1 MFNLE
6 VSLQLLQLGVWVVA
20 QDLFLLAGMWHLKVL
35 SLEVVGICCCGY
47 LSCLLS
53 GCYFFMKAEQIL
65 QTACDLNGGTVM

>member
-35 SLEVVGICCCGY
+35 PLEVVGICRCGY

-53 GCYFFMKAEQIL
+53 GCYFFYERRTDFADCM
-65 QTACDLNGGTVM
+65 